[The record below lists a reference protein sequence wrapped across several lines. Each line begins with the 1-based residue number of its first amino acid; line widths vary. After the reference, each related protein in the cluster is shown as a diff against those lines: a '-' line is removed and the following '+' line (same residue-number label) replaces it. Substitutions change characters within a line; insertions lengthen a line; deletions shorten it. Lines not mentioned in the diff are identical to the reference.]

1 MNSGLINFFLLVFAL
16 TLLVFETSIAGF
28 DDSKVQH
35 IEYPDWFTQSPF
47 FDLHDDLDNARS
59 KDKQGLMILFTT
71 EGCSYCEM
79 FIRKSLGNP
88 DIASKVQDNFI
99 SLGVEI
105 FDDTEITDPHG
116 LSMSIKEFSKKEGV
130 EFSPTLLFFDING
143 ERILRAVGYQSPE
156 RFQAILDYVT
166 GEHYRN
172 ESLKS
177 YFARKSEKASTLV
190 SYTSLKEDAF
200 FEKPPYALDRSHF
213 PANKPLLV
221 IFEEPGCLECLG
233 FHTSVLSLKEVRGVL
248 KKFEIVRLD
257 TTDDKTIILAPDGSR
272 FTPKSWF
279 NQVAFTRVPAL
290 LFFDEK
296 GNEVL
301 KTDALVLRQRMM
313 NSLYYVLERAYEKD
327 WTYQQFARSKAIER
341 YQNNQDKTE
350 QQ

>member
-1 MNSGLINFFLLVFAL
+1 
-16 TLLVFETSIAGF
+16 
-28 DDSKVQH
+28 
-35 IEYPDWFTQSPF
+35 
-47 FDLHDDLDNARS
+47 
-59 KDKQGLMILFTT
+59 MIF
-71 EGCSYCEM
+71 
-79 FIRKSLGNP
+79 
-88 DIASKVQDNFI
+88 
-99 SLGVEI
+99 
-105 FDDTEITDPHG
+105 
-116 LSMSIKEFSKKEGV
+116 
-130 EFSPTLLFFDING
+130 
-143 ERILRAVGYQSPE
+143 
-156 RFQAILDYVT
+156 
-166 GEHYRN
+166 
-172 ESLKS
+172 
-177 YFARKSEKASTLV
+177 
-190 SYTSLKEDAF
+190 
-200 FEKPPYALDRSHF
+200 
-213 PANKPLLV
+213 
-221 IFEEPGCLECLG
+221 CLE
-233 FHTSVLSLKEVRGVL
+233 EVRGVL